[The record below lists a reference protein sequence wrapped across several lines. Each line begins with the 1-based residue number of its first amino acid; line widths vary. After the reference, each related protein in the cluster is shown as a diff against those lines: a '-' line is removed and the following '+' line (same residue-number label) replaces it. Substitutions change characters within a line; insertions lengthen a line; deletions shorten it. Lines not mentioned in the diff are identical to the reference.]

1 MLLDEYT
8 YRLNEKNNTT
18 LLEQFQIQISKS
30 WKGNCPWHLNH
41 W

>member
-30 WKGNCPWHLNH
+30 
-41 W
+41 